1 MSWVSTQNQ
10 KNTDAF
16 RKKDMVFLITTIRG
30 KKKNLE

>member
-10 KNTDAF
+10 KKTDAF
-16 RKKDMVFLITTIRG
+16 REKDMVLLIPTIRG